1 MIGNQLIKY
10 SKWVQ
15 QTNVSQRV
23 LELRCRVCHAKLSD
37 YMSYRFSNV
46 CLFIYLFIYYF
57 QEILAEEISV
67 VEVEEVGLFLIATY
81 FLLLTN
87 TRTKRGADILCHM
100 FPDFVQS
107 PAKSKCPLGYLLL
120 ALGAKLFLV
129 VPLTSA

>member
-1 MIGNQLIKY
+1 MFLSYGVECVTQNCPITCHTGLAMF
-10 SKWVQ
+10 
-15 QTNVSQRV
+15 
-23 LELRCRVCHAKLSD
+23 VC
-37 YMSYRFSNV
+37 
-46 CLFIYLFIYYF
+46 FIYLFIYYF